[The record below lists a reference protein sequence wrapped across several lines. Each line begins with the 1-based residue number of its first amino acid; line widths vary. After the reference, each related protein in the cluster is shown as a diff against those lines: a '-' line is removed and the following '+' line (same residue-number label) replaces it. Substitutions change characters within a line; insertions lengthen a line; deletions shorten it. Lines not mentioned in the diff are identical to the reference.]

1 MAISSP
7 GLGSNLDVNG
17 IISKLMQVE
26 SQPLTTLARKEA
38 GYQAKLSAYG
48 NLSSALASFQSAL
61 SSLSGPA
68 LFQSL
73 NATVADATLF
83 SATATSKAVAGNYSV
98 NVTQLAQA
106 QTISS
111 AGQAD
116 VTAAIGS
123 GAATTL
129 SFQFGT
135 ISGGTLANGVYSG
148 ATFTQDAS
156 QPTGTLTI
164 GSSNNSLQGIRDAV
178 NAANIG
184 ITATIVAD
192 GSAVPNRL
200 VFTATKTGA
209 PSSMKIS
216 VSGDASINS
225 LLGYDPAAAQNM
237 TQSSAAQ
244 SAALTVNGI
253 AVSST
258 SNTVSE
264 SIQGVTLNLAKLGAS
279 TLAVA
284 RNAASVESGVNTF
297 VKAYNDLQATLKSLT
312 GYNAATKQGG
322 PLLGDSTARTI
333 QEQVRKMLS
342 TSLAGVD
349 GGLTTLSQI
358 GVAFQKD
365 ATLALDATKLK
376 TALTSNFNDIGKLFA
391 SIGSATDSLV
401 SFSSSTSAT
410 QAGSYA
416 LNVTALS
423 TRSLLTGNQN
433 LNAASTVIAANT
445 TLNVTVDGT
454 AATVA
459 LTAGSYTAAQLAS
472 LVQSAINGSAALSG
486 AGSSVTAS
494 IDASGF
500 LNVQS
505 ARYGSASNISL
516 SSGTG
521 TSASALTGTVST
533 GAASVD
539 VAGTLNGVAA
549 TGSGQSLNGAT
560 GSASE
565 GLKLQISGGALG
577 ARGNVSFSN
586 GYAAQLNKLV
596 NSFVGSTGLVSGRT
610 DGLNRSI
617 QDATKTRT
625 LMNDRLLNVERR
637 YRAQFIALDTLISGM
652 TTTSNFLAQ
661 QLANLPSSSQKQ

>member
-7 GLGSNLDVNG
+7 GIGSNLDVNG

-38 GYQAKLSAYG
+38 SYQAKLSAFG
-48 NLSSALASFQSAL
+48 NLNGALASFQTAVA
-61 SSLSGPA
+61 SLNSPA
-68 LFQSL
+68 MFQSL
-73 NATVADATLF
+73 NATVADSTIFTA
-83 SATATSKAVAGNYSV
+83 AATSKAVAGTYSI

-116 VTAAIGS
+116 VTAAIGA

-135 ISGGTLANGVYSG
+135 ISGGTLTNGVYTG

-164 GSSNNSLQGIRDAV
+164 DASNNSLQGIRDAV

-184 ITATIVAD
+184 VTATIVAD
-192 GSAVPNRL
+192 GSAVPNHL
-200 VFTATKTGA
+200 VFTSSKTGA

-225 LLGYDPAAAQNM
+225 LLAYDPAATQNM

-253 AVSST
+253 AVSSA
-258 SNTVSE
+258 SNTVSDA
-264 SIQGVTLNLAKLGAS
+264 IQGVTLNLAKIGAS
-279 TLAVA
+279 NLTVA
-284 RNAASVESGVNTF
+284 RNTASVESGVNAF
-297 VKAYNDLQATLKSLT
+297 VKAYNDFNAALKNLT
-312 GYNAATKQGG
+312 GYDAETKQGG
-322 PLLGDSTARTI
+322 PLLGDSTARNI
-333 QEQVRKMLS
+333 QAQVRKMLS
-342 TSLAGVD
+342 TALTGVD
-349 GGLTTLSQI
+349 GSLTTLSQI
-358 GVAFQKD
+358 GVSFQKD
-365 ATLALDATKLK
+365 GTLALDATKLK
-376 TALTSNFNDIGKLFA
+376 TALTNNFDDIGKLFA
-391 SIGSATDSLV
+391 SMGSATDSLV

-410 QAGSYA
+410 KAGAYA
-416 LNVTALS
+416 LDVTALS
-423 TRSLLTGNQN
+423 TRGVLTGDKN
-433 LNAASTVIAANT
+433 LNLASTVIDAST

-454 AATVA
+454 SATVA
-459 LTAGSYTAAQLAS
+459 LTAGTYTAAQLAT
-472 LVQSAINGSAALSG
+472 LVQSAINGSSALSA

-505 ARYGSASNISL
+505 SRYGSASNISIT
-516 SSGTG
+516 SGTG
-521 TSASALTGTVST
+521 TSASALTGTITT
-533 GAASVD
+533 GSAGVD
-539 VAGTLNGVAA
+539 VAGTINGVAT
-549 TGSGQSLNGAT
+549 TGSGQYLSGAT
-560 GSASE
+560 GSPTE
-565 GLKLQISGGALG
+565 GLKLQITGGALG

-586 GYAAQLNKLV
+586 GYAAQLDELV
-596 NSFVGSTGLVSGRT
+596 DSFLGSSGLVSGRT

-617 QDATKTRT
+617 EDVNKTRD
-625 LMNDRLLNVERR
+625 LMNTRLLNVEKR
-637 YRAQFIALDTLISGM
+637 YRAQFTALDTLISSM
-652 TTTSNFLAQ
+652 STTSNFLSQ
-661 QLANLPSSSQKQ
+661 QLAQINNLSK